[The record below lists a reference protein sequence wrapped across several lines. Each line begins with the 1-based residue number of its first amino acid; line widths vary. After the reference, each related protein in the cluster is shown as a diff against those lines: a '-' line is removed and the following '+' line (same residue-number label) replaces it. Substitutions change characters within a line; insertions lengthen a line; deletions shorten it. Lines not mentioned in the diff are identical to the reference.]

1 MRRVTRIVIGL
12 VVGLLAAPAFG
23 QPDADLQKLFAGF
36 LKTNDIRIDAVPD
49 LYPGGYAR
57 ISLYARK
64 ANLGGMV
71 VDDVWFRIVGAS
83 LDPQAA
89 QRGELRVLSWRDSA
103 FHARFTLKSLQDY
116 FIAGNAFKD
125 IRLWS
130 DGEFLYGEGTIPLN
144 NLAAKVWLRGWFA
157 LGGTKDVYFYI
168 DNMRVA
174 GVPVLDPII
183 RALEARYNPVLTQS
197 TWPITFVVRSLRI
210 TKEVFVVSSQTD
222 PSSPCAFCTGG
233 DAPVPSP

>member
-1 MRRVTRIVIGL
+1 MRWVTRIVIGL
-12 VVGLLAAPAFG
+12 VAGVLAAPAFG

-57 ISLYARK
+57 ISLYGRK

-89 QRGELRVLSWRDSA
+89 QRGELRVVSWRDSA
-103 FHARFTLKSLQDY
+103 IHARFTLKSLQDY

-130 DGEFLYGEGTIPLN
+130 DGQFLYGEGTIPLN
-144 NLAAKVWLRGWFA
+144 SLAAKVWIRGWFA
-157 LGGTKDVYFYI
+157 LGGTQEVYFYI

-174 GVPVLDPII
+174 GLPVLDPII

-197 TWPITFVVRSLRI
+197 TWPITFVIRSLRI
-210 TKEVFVVSSQTD
+210 TKEAFVVSSQPD

-233 DAPVPSP
+233 DAPVPTP